1 VTDALFCVWYSI
13 VLFINVDSQR
23 QELLEFIERRDDLEL
38 AGEYAD
44 VISGTREKRE
54 HLDRLMIDARQRKI
68 DVVVFFDLSRL
79 TRKGI
84 CHAIGLLDEW
94 KQAGVKPICYSYP
107 MLDFTDDSGMGEMMA
122 AMLAWMAEQERK
134 MIVRRVKAGLAARKA
149 KGLRLG
155 RVPMPMAT
163 KNKALRLVAKG
174 ESYAAVGQWSFCVFG
189 FDQESGATLVP
200 LLPCTGVTGYVSG
213 MCRYQW

>member
-134 MIVRRVKAGLAARKA
+134 MIVRRVKAGLAA
-149 KGLRLG
+149 KGRPRGCAWAVFLCQWRPRTRLSGSSLRVRATRRLANG
-155 RVPMPMAT
+155 PFAFSGST
-163 KNKALRLVAKG
+163 KN
-174 ESYAAVGQWSFCVFG
+174 
-189 FDQESGATLVP
+189 LVP
-200 LLPCTGVTGYVSG
+200 P
-213 MCRYQW
+213 